1 MSTDHPN
8 EQPSIVVIN
17 AGVSDPSSTRLLAER
32 IAQKEDVDFSTDLMR
47 VATGGSLAPGREHSN
62 AH

>member
-1 MSTDHPN
+1 MSTHHPN
-8 EQPSIVVIN
+8 EQLSIVVID

-32 IAQKEDVDFSTDLMR
+32 IAQEDVDFGTDLMR